1 MNKQKILNLL
11 GLAQR
16 ARKVVLGEE
25 FVLKGLSKN
34 EHNIVFLASDAGEN
48 IKNKILKKTDYY
60 SAFLIDDF
68 STEELSKAIGKNNRK
83 VILVSDK
90 GFINKFIEYI
100 KS

>member
-1 MNKQKILNLL
+1 MNKQKIFNLL

-34 EHNIVFLASDAGEN
+34 QHNLVFLASDAGKN
-48 IKNKILKKTDYY
+48 IKNKIIKKTNYY
-60 SAFLIDDF
+60 NALVIDCL
-68 STEELSKAIGKNNRK
+68 STIELSNAIGKENRK

-90 GFINKFIEYI
+90 GFIDKFIEYLD
-100 KS
+100 S